1 MCLDDLNILGGR
13 TINDSTE
20 LLKKFQ
26 EAAKSEGDDII
37 KNLLPKNS
45 CNADVICDAMKY
57 SFADLADIIRGRDLW
72 NKNRKER
79 NLQTRLEYAFIK
91 IYNNLEKDKRKYE
104 KDRPKYLQLRSD
116 WWDANRRDIWK
127 AMTCNAPDDAKLLKK
142 NEIGNNTTSSKVN
155 CGHNTEPPDYD
166 YIPQPFRWMQE
177 WSETFCKLLNKELEN
192 FKNECK
198 DCKNNGIMCQNN
210 ENGTKCEKCKT
221 QCEKYKQ
228 LIDKWKLQFDKYI
241 EAYKEIYNNK
251 SKISS
256 EVYVNKF
263 LEKLKTQCNGIDSAD
278 KYLDEASHCTKY
290 KFTNHSGSNNN
301 DDNYAFKNPP
311 KQYKGICECEP
322 PDPLDQCPKND
333 QHLTVCKNFS
343 PTKLYQNKTFNNDI
357 DIWTSQFIQKSP
369 GNYTGVL
376 VPPRRRQICLKNITT
391 KLRSIEK
398 IMISKPNL

>member
-1 MCLDDLNILGGR
+1 DNRNERFKIGQKWNSKYIRKIGKDLCIPPRREHMCLDDLNILGGR

-198 DCKNNGIMCQNN
+198 DCKNNGIMCQN
-210 ENGTKCEKCKT
+210 KR
-221 QCEKYKQ
+221 
-228 LIDKWKLQFDKYI
+228 KW
-241 EAYKEIYNNK
+241 NK
-251 SKISS
+251 
-256 EVYVNKF
+256 
-263 LEKLKTQCNGIDSAD
+263 
-278 KYLDEASHCTKY
+278 
-290 KFTNHSGSNNN
+290 
-301 DDNYAFKNPP
+301 
-311 KQYKGICECEP
+311 
-322 PDPLDQCPKND
+322 
-333 QHLTVCKNFS
+333 
-343 PTKLYQNKTFNNDI
+343 
-357 DIWTSQFIQKSP
+357 
-369 GNYTGVL
+369 
-376 VPPRRRQICLKNITT
+376 
-391 KLRSIEK
+391 
-398 IMISKPNL
+398 M